1 MNPHNNILEL
11 HVGFKLVD
19 VTYESLRNPS
29 ESTGLNS
36 PPTFYNKSKML
47 AASAASY
54 GGMLKVFPWNLSLGG
69 GGEPKTNNANHNYGK
84 RFDSPVAQASNTN
97 NMKRKRQGSCDST
110 PSRSPVRP
118 PKKKQ
123 ELAPR
128 PPASTNVPPVPQPSL
143 PGTPLAKLV
152 VPSQP
157 STMKEEQHGYGKSSV
172 NALNLHN
179 LPGKQVST
187 MDQHIPNT
195 TSTTAPNDSQIR
207 ETIEMQFNLEILLKH
222 KELRLIDQE
231 IAKCQIALEQIRRCS
246 LIPYPASVGD
256 AENMLHVASGSGPL
270 YGIEATHAAPWGVT
284 DGPYTRHYQRF
295 LLPDSAFGDHLE
307 DDQLEPIRNHTGR
320 ESRSSTMLDHGSRL
334 RTQRTSLRSGMQA
347 PPHAE
352 TKEEKKPIIVKRA
365 SDDKMVKLICLH
377 CRREDFSSAQGFI
390 NHCRIAHQQSFASH
404 EAAAAACG
412 EEVDASEIQ
421 EIKAEA
427 ATPTSATPG
436 QVHPLIRT
444 APLLSNPTSKR
455 KNQRT
460 TSAPKASKG
469 TTSTPGTPTVPMIE
483 PTPMAS
489 DSTPFRPS
497 SDTPRLSNLMKMRG
511 GGGDLAKLVT
521 EVKTNVLTNHEADGE
536 DDVEVETPSTAVPEN
551 DSHGQVAGS
560 RLPSRSGM
568 APRSSGFVPSLLES
582 TAQASGPSKTEHPYG
597 INLGPLTPFDS
608 QSSTQL
614 VDLSPQTTESHPA
627 PSLVSDDGDY
637 GTIHSEDEIPSSAH
651 ISDEEDLQIHVEDQE
666 HRTSIEEDSSGQPSS
681 AADVPSVPKQPGPAA
696 ATTRRS
702 VTTGRRRKSG
712 VRRGGK

>member
-1 MNPHNNILEL
+1 
-11 HVGFKLVD
+11 
-19 VTYESLRNPS
+19 
-29 ESTGLNS
+29 
-36 PPTFYNKSKML
+36 ML

-69 GGEPKTNNANHNYGK
+69 GGGEPKTNNANHNYGK
-84 RFDSPVAQASNTN
+84 RFESPVAQASTIN

-110 PSRSPVRP
+110 PSPSPARP

-128 PPASTNVPPVPQPSL
+128 PPASINVPSVPQPSL
-143 PGTPLAKLV
+143 LGTPLAKLV
-152 VPSQP
+152 VPSQTP
-157 STMKEEQHGYGKSSV
+157 TLESQQHVYSQPTMNASSAQHATPE
-172 NALNLHN
+172 NNR
-179 LPGKQVST
+179 ST
-187 MDQHIPNT
+187 MDQPIPNT
-195 TSTTAPNDSQIR
+195 TSTTTPNDSQIR

-256 AENMLHVASGSGPL
+256 AENMLQVASGSGPS
-270 YGIEATHAAPWGVT
+270 YGTEAPHAAPWGVT

-295 LLPDSAFGDHLE
+295 LLPDPAFGDHLE
-307 DDQLEPIRNHTGR
+307 DDQLEHVHHYSGR
-320 ESRSSTMLDHGSRL
+320 ESRSSTLLDQGSRL
-334 RTQRTSLRSGMQA
+334 RTQRTSLRGGMQA
-347 PPHAE
+347 APHAE

-390 NHCRIAHQQSFASH
+390 NHCRIAHHQSFASH

-412 EEVDASEIQ
+412 EEVDPSEIQ

-427 ATPTSATPG
+427 TTPTSATPG

-444 APLLSNPTSKR
+444 APLLSSSTSKR
-455 KNQRT
+455 KKQRNA
-460 TSAPKASKG
+460 SAPKGSKG
-469 TTSTPGTPTVPMIE
+469 TATSAPGTPTI
-483 PTPMAS
+483 PTGGPTATAG
-489 DSTPFRPS
+489 DPTPFRPS

-521 EVKTNVLTNHEADGE
+521 EAKTKVAIDYEAEGE
-536 DDVEVETPSTAVPEN
+536 DDVEMETPSTAVPEN
-551 DSHGQVAGS
+551 GTQGQIAGS

-568 APRSSGFVPSLLES
+568 APRSSGYIPPSLLDS
-582 TAQASGPSKTEHPYG
+582 RAHPSSSSKAEHPYG

-614 VDLSPQTTESHPA
+614 VDLSPQTNESHPA

-666 HRTSIEEDSSGQPSS
+666 QHRHGIGEDSSGQGSS
-681 AADVPSVPKQPGPAA
+681 GAEVPSVPKKQPGPAA
-696 ATTRRS
+696 TGRAVTAGTRRKN
-702 VTTGRRRKSG
+702 GA
-712 VRRGGK
+712 RRGGK